1 MKTKIALAFCFAL
14 ATFAAGAQSLADSFK
29 PPIWASYVFVSSAMP
44 RAAVLQLAKEAS
56 LTKSTLVLRGFDEKT
71 GTLDGAKAYVAD
83 INANCCGKNPP
94 SWTIHPKLYETFGIK
109 FTPAFV
115 LAKGINPSSNDFA
128 LVSGDIGLPNALKF
142 FAQRSTNSEVRTK
155 ASEIYTKSFS
165 SN

>member
-1 MKTKIALAFCFAL
+1 MKTKHAIASCLALMAC
-14 ATFAAGAQSLADSFK
+14 ATNAQSLADSFR
-29 PPIWASYVFVSSAMP
+29 PPTWASYVFVSSAMP
-44 RAAVLQLAKEAS
+44 RATVLQLAKEAS

-71 GTLDGAKAYVAD
+71 GTLDGAKTYVAD

-115 LAKGINPSSNDFA
+115 LAKGITPSSNDFA

-142 FAQRSTNSEVRTK
+142 FAQRSANSEVRTK
-155 ASEIYTKSFS
+155 ASEIYTKSFA